1 MANTKITSRVIA
13 DDAILTANIADDQIT
28 SALIADDVALGGN
41 PTTTTQS
48 AGNNTTRIATTA
60 FVSTAVANIVNS
72 APATLDTLGEIATA
86 LNNDAAL
93 NTTLTNSIAT
103 KLPLAGGT
111 MSGNLVIADDSAN
124 TEKSLLIRNTTVT
137 SMIGVEGSSANRFIG
152 SAANNMFL
160 GTTTAD
166 GIEFATNNNVRAVI
180 DSSGNLGLGN
190 TTPSSAYSYADDLV
204 VGNTS
209 GAHGISI
216 VTQNNTNGALHFTDA
231 LDNDDG
237 AASYAGYLAYNHASN
252 YMFFGVSSTERLR
265 ISSTGN
271 TSIGTGTSTAPQAT
285 SYAHADADDLVIRS
299 NDGNMGITLA
309 TDTDDACNIWF
320 SDATSGAGQY
330 AGFILYNHSDNRLSF
345 GTNSNERIR
354 IDSSGNVKM
363 QSTASAAHAN
373 IDNLQIGNGAESAGM
388 TVYSAAG
395 SYGSVAFADG
405 TSGTAQYSGLLEY
418 YHADNSMRFYANGT
432 QHMKLNVH
440 GQLKF
445 TEKMGM
451 MGVDPASDISC
462 HAGASGGTSTKWRW
476 GSNSNNTTAYFINH
490 NNAGV
495 YMSSG
500 HNYWSAHSDERI
512 KENIKD
518 IGSVLDK
525 VKNYRCVEFNLKQD
539 TRKMYGFIAQDWET
553 DFPYLVDEDTGF
565 TIQSDGTLLGANE
578 EGNTSTDIPKGIA
591 YEETIP
597 VLLKAIQEQQE
608 QIETL
613 KKEVEELKGG

>member
-111 MSGNLVIADDSAN
+111 MTGDLVLKSDGGDDVINVVHSGNTVKLVS
-124 TEKSLLIRNTTVT
+124 
-137 SMIGVEGSSANRFIG
+137 IGQSSDN
-152 SAANNMFL
+152 
-160 GTTTAD
+160 
-166 GIEFATNNNVRAVI
+166 
-180 DSSGNLGLGN
+180 SGNGVIQLRRNNGVVHSQIHSHGDSYFNGGNVGIGN

-216 VTQNNTNGALHFTDA
+216 VAQNNTNGALHFTDA

-252 YMFFGVSSTERLR
+252 YMFFGVSSTEKLR

-354 IDSSGNVKM
+354 IDSNGNVKM
-363 QSTASAAHAN
+363 QSTASAAHQN

-432 QHMKLNVH
+432 QHMKLNIH
-440 GQLKF
+440 GQLIF

-451 MGVDPASDISC
+451 MGADPASDIAC
-462 HAGASGGTSTKWRW
+462 HAGANGGTSTKWRW
-476 GSNSNNTTAYFINH
+476 GSNSGNTHSYWLNH

-495 YMSSG
+495 YMTSG
-500 HNYWSAHSDERI
+500 STGWTAHSDERV
-512 KENIKD
+512 KENIED

-525 VKNYRCVEFNLKQD
+525 VKNYRCVKYN
-539 TRKMYGFIAQDWET
+539 RKGDSGNTKIGFIAQDWET
-553 DFPYLVDEDTGF
+553 DFPQIIDEDTGF
-565 TIQSDGTLLGANE
+565 TIQSDGTLLGVKE
-578 EGNTSTDIPKGIA
+578 EGNTSTDKPKGLC